1 MVRINGV
8 ISVVPDRKYSIKVI
22 IICKHIKD
30 VKLIH
35 SYLGKVLFFSQRL
48 DFI

>member
-8 ISVVPDRKYSIKVI
+8 ISVVPGSKYSIKVI

-30 VKLIH
+30 VKSIH
-35 SYLGKVLFFSQRL
+35 
-48 DFI
+48 